1 MAFFQSHFDVSG
13 SVVPASLLVKDPTD
27 PIRLRAYKSRGTGGS
42 SSDKVIVAA
51 SSISDSKEPRSLV
64 SFRVSVVSFHN
75 QFQSKSLLP
84 WLQFQSKF

>member
-42 SSDKVIVAA
+42 SSDKVIV
-51 SSISDSKEPRSLV
+51 DSKEPRSLV